1 MPHQRSNSATAV
13 PHHTVHI
20 ADRVA
25 HLSWRSV
32 GDEVTIDHQ
41 NAVVTV
47 ECLAPVVT
55 AHEQCLPDLCL
66 LAHHIKQMS
75 PRRWVNGAVRLI
87 QQQDVALLDQCSGKQ
102 NPLLLTTGEL
112 VETSGFHPSHA
123 DEIEQLFDGTSL
135 FGLSSGG
142 LAEFHH
148 LLDGD
153 RKTPVD
159 CCLLGHE
166 CNGSLAHDASFAT
179 GQTAL
184 QQVQQGRFPC
194 SIRSNQGRQ
203 RAWFQLEG
211 DAVDGKLLSITKA
224 ELAGRQHRIAGGYRK
239 AQDALVVDLLTGVP
253 DGDRTG

>member
-13 PHHTVHI
+13 PHHIVHL
-20 ADRVA
+20 ADCVS
-25 HLSWRSV
+25 HLSWRAV
-32 GDEVTIDHQ
+32 GNEVTINHQ

-47 ECLAPVVT
+47 EGLAPVVT
-55 AHEQCLPDLCL
+55 AHQQGLSALCL

-166 CNGSLAHDASFAT
+166 CNGSLAHDASVAT
-179 GQTAL
+179 GQTTL
-184 QQVQQGRFPC
+184 QQVQQGRFSC
-194 SIRSNQGRQ
+194 SIRSDQGRQ
-203 RAWFQLEG
+203 RAGFQLEG
-211 DAVDGKLLSITKA
+211 DAVDGKILPVTKA
-224 ELAGRQHRIAGGYRK
+224 ELAGRQHRVASGYRE
-239 AQDALVVDLLTGVP
+239 AHDSLVVDFFTGVP
-253 DGDRTG
+253 GGDRTG